1 MTIVIQNLIIV
12 TPIFFLLKWI
22 FELSW
27 GYYIPIFSIVVLL
40 WLNFIYKRKYDRDAR
55 KLVEGKVV
63 FSTLEKDL
71 LLSSPG
77 IFLPS
82 IQFRTSAAWDFAASQ
97 GWLQIGLVINSI
109 LSIINFNGV
118 VLIMSVLL
126 LVYTFY
132 GDVASYFV
140 TEDKKKN
147 LMSVALRYEKYVLK
161 KPESE
166 RDSYF
171 NQTKP
176 IGIGRTAMYIY
187 QDYYSLLEKLHNMV
201 SNHKS

>member
-12 TPIFFLLKWI
+12 TPLFLLLRWI

-27 GYYIPIFSIVVLL
+27 GYYVPLFSILVLI

-55 KLVEGKVV
+55 NLVGGKTV

-77 IFLPS
+77 IFLPG
-82 IQFRTSAAWDFAASQ
+82 IQFRTSTAWDFAASQ
-97 GWLQIGLVINSI
+97 GWLQIGLIINSL

-118 VLIMSVLL
+118 VLVMSVLL
-126 LVYTFY
+126 LIYTFY
-132 GDVASYFV
+132 GDIASYFV
-140 TEDKKKN
+140 TEDEKKN
-147 LMSVALRYEKYVLK
+147 LMSVALRYERYNLK
-161 KPESE
+161 KPRSE
-166 RDSYF
+166 RDPYF

-176 IGIGRTAMYIY
+176 IDIGRTVMYIH
-187 QDYYSLLEKLHNMV
+187 QDYCSLLEKLRDMFFKNN
-201 SNHKS
+201 S